1 MDREGLGDPA
11 EQDQLTGTVRE
22 LVPGEEGAGVT
33 AVVGGRVPEDH
44 RDPDVLAGHVPA
56 SGEIHE
62 LRRPTPRRVG
72 LAGRGPVRGR
82 RGGVRMSAWT
92 VPSSSRTATR
102 VGVPRRATSSL
113 SVLWTSL
120 LAIGVAVSLS
130 PFTVAINVLA
140 LTASRTIRGRTG
152 GTARCC

>member
-1 MDREGLGDPA
+1 
-11 EQDQLTGTVRE
+11 
-22 LVPGEEGAGVT
+22 
-33 AVVGGRVPEDH
+33 
-44 RDPDVLAGHVPA
+44 
-56 SGEIHE
+56 
-62 LRRPTPRRVG
+62 
-72 LAGRGPVRGR
+72 
-82 RGGVRMSAWT
+82 MSAWT